1 MTGDVGEKLNF
12 PLVTFDGMV
21 VLADVVV
28 PVLVEV
34 VEVVE
39 VVADWDVNSVVVE
52 PDVVQLVAVDAV
64 ERVELDGGD
73 WTIAGT

>member
-1 MTGDVGEKLNF
+1 MA
-12 PLVTFDGMV
+12 

-64 ERVELDGGD
+64 ERVELNGGD